1 MSVALSSRGPLLAS
15 AGARLLIDAPMRP
28 RCGQDLDGGERLR
41 RDVKAAALAGL
52 PALFADRPPSA
63 KAVKC
68 GNASRSAKP
77 GGVVHGAGA
86 AVYPS
91 MVGIDRFGRVGRRD
105 RPIVEQASS
114 YIANHPS
121 SLAGARAPAPPSAA
135 SGGANRHERVR
146 NLLFGGSGR
155 QRCDSAIRLVEAP
168 VTFGTA
174 AQGADHFSTYAWP
187 DEVC

>member
-1 MSVALSSRGPLLAS
+1 MEQRIVFVCSLLRPSCHPFRQSRQVWECVAL
-15 AGARLLIDAPMRP
+15 
-28 RCGQDLDGGERLR
+28 GE
-41 RDVKAAALAGL
+41 
-52 PALFADRPPSA
+52 
-63 KAVKC
+63 
-68 GNASRSAKP
+68 P

-105 RPIVEQASS
+105 CPIVEQASS

-121 SLAGARAPAPPSAA
+121 SLAGDRAPAPPSAA

-168 VTFGTA
+168 VMFGTA